1 MKVVVVY
8 TNLAENPNREIL
20 EKEYE
25 GLANAYIPK
34 VGEIVCVYSS
44 HEHVDIE
51 FKVTEI
57 RTLIKPEYDRFD
69 VLLEEVN

>member
-1 MKVVVVY
+1 MKVIVVY
-8 TNLAENPNREIL
+8 NNVAKSSLHEIL

-69 VLLEEVN
+69 VLLEEVS

>member
-1 MKVVVVY
+1 MKVIVVY
-8 TNLAENPNREIL
+8 NNVAKKSLHEIL

-69 VLLEEVN
+69 VLLEKVT

>member
-1 MKVVVVY
+1 MKVIVVY
-8 TNLAENPNREIL
+8 NNVAKNSLHEIL

-57 RTLIKPEYDRFD
+57 KTLIKPEYDRFD
-69 VLLEEVN
+69 VLLEEVS